1 MQAFITLFSRRR
13 LLSYKYPY
21 RILMAKRLMVVVV
34 GAGIG
39 SLVGL
44 LVAVLGIGTP
54 ALIIGAVA
62 GALIPLLV
70 LGPPG
75 R

>member
-1 MQAFITLFSRRR
+1 MHAFITLFSRRR
-13 LLSYKYPY
+13 LLSYKY

>member
-1 MQAFITLFSRRR
+1 MEQPAGRASGV
-13 LLSYKYPY
+13 
-21 RILMAKRLMVVVV
+21 AKRLMLVVV

-39 SLVGL
+39 SLAGL
-44 LVAVLGIGTP
+44 LVSFLGAGNP
-54 ALIIGAVA
+54 ALIVGAIA
-62 GALIPLLV
+62 GAIIPLLV

>member
-1 MQAFITLFSRRR
+1 
-13 LLSYKYPY
+13 
-21 RILMAKRLMVVVV
+21 MAKRLMVVVV
-34 GAGIG
+34 GAGLG

-44 LVAVLGIGTP
+44 LVAVLGVGTP
-54 ALIIGAVA
+54 ALIVGAVA

>member
-13 LLSYKYPY
+13 LLSYKY
-21 RILMAKRLMVVVV
+21 RTLMAKRLMVVVV

-39 SLVGL
+39 SLAGL
-44 LVAVLGIGTP
+44 LVAVLGVGAP
-54 ALIIGAVA
+54 ALIVGAVA
-62 GALIPLLV
+62 GALLPLLV

>member
-1 MQAFITLFSRRR
+1 MV
-13 LLSYKYPY
+13 
-21 RILMAKRLMVVVV
+21 KRLMLAVV

-39 SLVGL
+39 SLAGL
-44 LVAVLGIGTP
+44 LASFLGAGNP
-54 ALIIGAVA
+54 ALIVGAVA
-62 GALIPLLV
+62 GAIIPLVV

>member
-1 MQAFITLFSRRR
+1 MG
-13 LLSYKYPY
+13 K
-21 RILMAKRLMVVVV
+21 RIMVAIV

-44 LVAVLGIGTP
+44 FVSAMGVGTP
-54 ALIIGAVA
+54 ALIICGILGA
-62 GALIPLLV
+62 ALPLLV

-75 R
+75 H

>member
-1 MQAFITLFSRRR
+1 MQAFIALFSR
-13 LLSYKYPY
+13 PGCY
-21 RILMAKRLMVVVV
+21 RISIVILMAKRLMVVVV